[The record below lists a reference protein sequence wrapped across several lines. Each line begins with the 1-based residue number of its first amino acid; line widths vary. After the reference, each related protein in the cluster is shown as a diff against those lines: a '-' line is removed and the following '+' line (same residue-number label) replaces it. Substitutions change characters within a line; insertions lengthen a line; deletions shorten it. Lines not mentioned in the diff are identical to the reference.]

1 MHHYSHTSHPC
12 ARFFLPHIQAAVPLT
27 KVICGCFL
35 YETLWRTFC
44 FYSALYFVVFYNLFP
59 PLFALETHA
68 EKYSPVS
75 AVVCVFIIFT
85 LRRFHIMK
93 NYQPL
98 DSCPDVRSFQLRRGN
113 QARRR
118 ENRGVRTASTRVLKR
133 MAKCS
138 LLKNLF
144 FLLSAEWMLSNHF
157 QPSRWSEECHQFRRF
172 NPSLYLKNLSNLSAN
187 GASEWKSEMERDRRE
202 RRRQNAKTA
211 SLLTTFIHSITKHVL
226 RQKSTAAGKIM
237 SMQTSIS
244 AQVFMPITLSLLR
257 LSSLL
262 PSDINPASLE
272 SDQHLQ
278 L

>member
-1 MHHYSHTSHPC
+1 MLWKNIVASIPSC
-12 ARFFLPHIQAAVPLT
+12 ILL
-27 KVICGCFL
+27 CF
-35 YETLWRTFC
+35 TIF
-44 FYSALYFVVFYNLFP
+44 FP

-113 QARRR
+113 QASRR

-144 FLLSAEWMLSNHF
+144 SLLSAGVNAVKTIF
-157 QPSRWSEECHQFRRF
+157 SRADGVKSVISSGDPIQ
-172 NPSLYLKNLSNLSAN
+172 SLYLKNLSNLSAN

-211 SLLTTFIHSITKHVL
+211 SLLTTFIHSIRKHVL

-244 AQVFMPITLSLLR
+244 AQVFMPITLSLFLR

-272 SDQHLQ
+272 SGADLSIQHLQ